1 MADRMPDG
9 NPAEDVLAVRLASEA
24 LRYLAA
30 DEARFAGFRAWLLLD
45 GGAMPLGVSR
55 EVTEQLTPDLLSAW
69 RGIYIAA
76 MIGKGYL

>member
-1 MADRMPDG
+1 MTDRMLDG
-9 NPAEDVLAVRLASEA
+9 MPAEDVLAVRLASEA

-30 DEARFAGFRAWLLLD
+30 DEARSAAFRGWLLLT
-45 GGAMPLGVSR
+45 GGAMPLGLSR

-76 MIGKGYL
+76 MIGEGYL